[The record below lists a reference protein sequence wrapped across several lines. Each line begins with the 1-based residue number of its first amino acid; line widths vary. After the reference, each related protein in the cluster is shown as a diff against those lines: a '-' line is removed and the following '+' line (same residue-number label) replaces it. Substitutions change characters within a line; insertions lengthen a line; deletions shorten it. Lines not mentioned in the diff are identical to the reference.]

1 MRVRVLPR
9 AQQFQFPALRRLETT
24 QLGPSM
30 TGLVETEGSLGD
42 FTIDGGRE
50 FPPEGAEV
58 RDALHPDQRRDEGNG
73 TNIPFLYRI
82 PLGIVAINMDFE

>member
-1 MRVRVLPR
+1 M
-9 AQQFQFPALRRLETT
+9 
-24 QLGPSM
+24 
-30 TGLVETEGSLGD
+30 GD

-73 TNIPFLYRI
+73 TKIPFLYRI
-82 PLGIVAINMDFE
+82 PLGIVSINMDFE